1 MLFNIKNRG
10 FRNTKSCGVF
20 IKFLSLFRT
29 KCVSFCNAFGSLILQ
44 RNVRNVKKR
53 FIPAQTEEPCT
64 VNAVNVLNVVNVDQV
79 NWKYCWYG
87 YYQYAQPPIV

>member
-29 KCVSFCNAFGSLILQ
+29 KCVSFCNAYGSLILQ
-44 RNVRNVKKR
+44 RNVRNVKKEMYTCIDR
-53 FIPAQTEEPCT
+53 R
-64 VNAVNVLNVVNVDQV
+64 AV
-79 NWKYCWYG
+79 YCECCECSECCEC
-87 YYQYAQPPIV
+87 